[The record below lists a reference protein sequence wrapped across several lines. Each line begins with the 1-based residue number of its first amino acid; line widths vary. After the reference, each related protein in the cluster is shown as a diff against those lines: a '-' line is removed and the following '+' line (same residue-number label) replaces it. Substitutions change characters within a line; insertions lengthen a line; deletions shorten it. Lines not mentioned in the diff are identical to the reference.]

1 VSGLGLGSHTYRV
14 AFAIIHRHTHLL
26 SVPALTVVKPIP
38 YNNGMENVRLNYF
51 FLWNFLLLVTGCGSS
66 VAVWTDGEVPFVRS
80 TPQVIDRM
88 LELAQVRKDDVLYDI
103 GSGDGAIVI
112 RAAKKYGV
120 RGVGI
125 EIDDGLVAKARAN
138 AFQEKVQDLV
148 EFRAADAFTVDVS
161 PATVVTLYMLPD
173 FNAKLRPILD
183 RQLRP
188 GTRVVSHD
196 FEIPGWVPDKIETV
210 KGDFIH
216 DHKVL
221 LFAIH

>member
-1 VSGLGLGSHTYRV
+1 MNRILNRLM
-14 AFAIIHRHTHLL
+14 L
-26 SVPALTVVKPIP
+26 S
-38 YNNGMENVRLNYF
+38 
-51 FLWNFLLLVTGCGSS
+51 FLLLLMAGCGSS
-66 VAVWTDGEVPFVRS
+66 VALWTYGEVPFVRS
-80 TPQVIDRM
+80 TPEVIDRM
-88 LELAQVRKDDVLYDI
+88 LEMAQVKSGDLIYDI

-183 RQLRP
+183 RQLKP